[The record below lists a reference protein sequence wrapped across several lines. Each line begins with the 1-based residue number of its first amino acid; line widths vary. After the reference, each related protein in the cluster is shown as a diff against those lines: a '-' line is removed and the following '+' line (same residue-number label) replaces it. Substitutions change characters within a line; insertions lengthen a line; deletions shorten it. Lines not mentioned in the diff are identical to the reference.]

1 MNTASSISA
10 MISPLA
16 AAWLEETFGSFNA
29 MFVSA
34 AAVYFIGGL
43 LWCAIDAED
52 RLERLSR

>member
-1 MNTASSISA
+1 
-10 MISPLA
+10 
-16 AAWLEETFGSFNA
+16 